1 MQNDQ
6 KPIVGAILIAGAMI
20 AGAIMLRGTSTPQGP
35 VPVAKQIGLNLK
47 NFNACVESGKFRAKV
62 EADIADGLAAGLDQ
76 PDRGTPFSVI
86 LKNGQEVGTINGAR
100 PLPDILAQIEE
111 IQGGKASPVATKMKP
126 VSGEDHILGDLNK
139 AEIIIVEY
147 SDLDCPFCKVFHST
161 MHQVV
166 EKNEGKV
173 AWVYRHYPITQLHPD
188 AFRKAEETECAW
200 ELGGNE
206 AFWKYADK
214 VFSMPRQ

>member
-20 AGAIMLRGTSTPQGP
+20 AGAIMLRGTSAPAGE

-47 NFNACVESGKFRAKV
+47 KFNACVESKKFQAKV
-62 EADIADGLAAGLDQ
+62 QADIEDGLKAGLDQ
-76 PDRGTPFSVI
+76 PERGTPFSVI
-86 LKNGQEVGTINGAR
+86 LKNGQEVGIINGAR
-100 PLPDILAQIEE
+100 PLENVMEQIKDIQ
-111 IQGGKASPVATKMKP
+111 QNGGKPVANEMRP
-126 VSGEDHILGDLNK
+126 VSADDHIIGDVN

-147 SDLDCPFCKVFHST
+147 SDLDCPFCKVFHNT

-166 EKNEGKV
+166 NQSEGKV
-173 AWVYRHYPITQLHPD
+173 AWVYRHYPIPQLHPN
-188 AFRKAEETECAW
+188 APLKAEESECAW
-200 ELGGNE
+200 ELGGND

-214 VFSMPRQ
+214 VFSTPRQ